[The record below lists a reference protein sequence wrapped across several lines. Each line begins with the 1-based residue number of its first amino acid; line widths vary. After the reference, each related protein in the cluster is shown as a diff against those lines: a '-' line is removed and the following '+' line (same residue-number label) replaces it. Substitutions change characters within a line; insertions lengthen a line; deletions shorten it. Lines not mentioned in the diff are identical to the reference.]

1 MKKEDCYKT
10 RNLKI
15 KLSLPFPY
23 SVTYSY
29 FGHTYLMHSYKCSAT
44 KINEGD
50 DADVSR
56 TSLPFTKPQLYIL
69 QRCWKPTHG

>member
-1 MKKEDCYKT
+1 LFLLKFCLQENMKKEDCYKT

-29 FGHTYLMHSYKCSAT
+29 FGHTYLMHSYKYSAT
-44 KINEGD
+44 RD
-50 DADVSR
+50 
-56 TSLPFTKPQLYIL
+56 
-69 QRCWKPTHG
+69 QRRR